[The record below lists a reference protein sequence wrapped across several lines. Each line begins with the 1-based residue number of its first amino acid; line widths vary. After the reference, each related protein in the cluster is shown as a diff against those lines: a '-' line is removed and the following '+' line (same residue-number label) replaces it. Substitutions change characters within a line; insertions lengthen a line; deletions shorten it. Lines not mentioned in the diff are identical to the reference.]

1 MVDIVLDRGDVVIV
15 MLVVI
20 VLMVVVVAIILMVVI
35 VLIVVVVVVILM
47 VVVVVI
53 ILMVMVAVIAS
64 HSFHCIIAI
73 GLLVVAEA
81 DAVVEGHLLRVEWR
95 HRVAWDAAP
104 HCRHVLELPCAAVL
118 VGYYSVSRRIH
129 RCLNKEEGRGGVRK
143 IGIGTE
149 RERSECCSCAIYFF
163 FVYACVGQSIQIFEK
178 NKIEAEKLLQRLGR
192 K

>member
-35 VLIVVVVVVILM
+35 VLIVVVVVV
-47 VVVVVI
+47 VI
-53 ILMVMVAVIAS
+53 ILMVMVAVTAS